1 MAFFV
6 DWLSLYS
13 LTGRLSL
20 VSTVYA
26 HFLLLVYYPSPVCLL
41 VTGDDDDDE
50 DDDEDDGDVDGDG
63 VNEVDCSWPYFSF
76 SSIRIIKPSNIKT
89 YQKNNNFY

>member
-1 MAFFV
+1 M
-6 DWLSLYS
+6 DWLSLLNNRQAIS
-13 LTGRLSL
+13 A
-20 VSTVYA
+20 VYD
-26 HFLLLVYYPSPVCLL
+26 HFLLPVLVYYHSPVCLL

-50 DDDEDDGDVDGDG
+50 DEGDADGD
-63 VNEVDCSWPYFSF
+63 NEVDGSWPYFSF